1 MRMETLAVGKV
12 VVPKVLLESLELQ
25 DMVRLMEF
33 LKGRQESQ
41 GQQSLDLKGQLP
53 EQADTLK
60 EQPLEQL
67 DTEATQ
73 GPRVPLRRPDL
84 RSASRLR
91 GRRIRVCHRRTVGN
105 GPPERAPG
113 LRRHLR
119 RRVDGVRQ
127 RRRPLLGQ
135 APREACRT

>member
-1 MRMETLAVGKV
+1 MDMGSLVVGKI

-41 GQQSLDLKGQLP
+41 EQPSLDLKEQLP

-60 EQPLEQL
+60 EQPPEQV

-73 GPRVPLRRPDL
+73 GLRVPLRRLDL
-84 RSASRLR
+84 RSARRLR

-119 RRVDGVRQ
+119 RRVGGVRR